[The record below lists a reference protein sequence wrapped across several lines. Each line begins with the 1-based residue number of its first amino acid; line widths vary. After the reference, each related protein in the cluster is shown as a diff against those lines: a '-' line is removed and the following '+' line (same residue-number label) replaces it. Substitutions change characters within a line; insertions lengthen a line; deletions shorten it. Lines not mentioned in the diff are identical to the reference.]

1 MRKVTI
7 DWSILDDLEIGLDG
21 IAHTADPAIEVM
33 GLNFSKKRGKFI
45 EQKRELFSETSE
57 QIIAGPIMMVKD
69 IYRYD
74 SDMGEYEIVF
84 DAPAI
89 KALWTQL
96 NAKLP
101 FLNKGLFNDEH
112 DNDKTINSF
121 IYSGLLIES
130 QEDIDYV
137 KAKYKQDLPL
147 GTAFIACKINKKETY
162 DYLVKNNKLGFS
174 VEGLFKLDDIVKQAL
189 KQQNVTIYDE
199 YKNKKIMRK
208 NNFKKVNHV
217 FKKKNRNKFTDMID
231 EIAIDGGIIQ
241 PGVSVEVIDDAG
253 EVIENWSGEVTVE
266 SQAGDP
272 LDILIKD
279 GEIVEVLDVDGE
291 DATIATDEAVL
302 VDEPKEEE
310 LSDEEDKKEDKKEE
324 ELEEATAP
332 ASVDIE
338 AILKKYLDQIIA
350 LLADKEA
357 GDAPKEEELSDE
369 KEDKKAEAFDRALGG
384 LIARNKK

>member
-21 IAHTADPAIEVM
+21 IAHTSDPAIEVM

-45 EQKRELFSETSE
+45 EQKREYFSETSE

-121 IYSGLLIES
+121 IYSGLLIET
-130 QEDIDYV
+130 QDDIDYV

-147 GTAFIACKINKKETY
+147 GTAFIACKIIKKETY

-272 LDILIKD
+272 LDISIKD

-310 LSDEEDKKEDKKEE
+310 LSDEEDKKEE